1 MSRRSR
7 RIPAVVRSYCMGL
20 CMGTADAV
28 PGVSGGTVALLLGF
42 YERLVTGISAITP
55 ARIGAVCR
63 GYEPGNRAD
72 ARAALDEM
80 ELAFFVP
87 LGLGMVSAVV
97 LVAGAVTALSE
108 SHPVALFG
116 FFMGLIAVSAVVLG
130 RDLEFSRPRPLAAG
144 ASGALLAFGLAGGF
158 TALDGTGVAIIAFVG
173 AVSMSAMILP
183 GLSGSLL
190 LLLFGQYVYLSGQL
204 TAFVSAVV
212 DVLRGGSLEAVVDPG
227 TTVAV
232 FALGGFVGVLT
243 ISRVV
248 RLALDRAREVTLAFL
263 VGLIAGSVRAPVVEA
278 GVHID
283 GWTQEA
289 IGLLLVWAVVGGALV
304 FVLDRLVGGFSPE

>member
-1 MSRRSR
+1 
-7 RIPAVVRSYCMGL
+7 MGL

-55 ARIGAVCR
+55 GRVRAICR
-63 GYEPGNRAD
+63 GYDPDDRAE
-72 ARAALDEM
+72 ARAAVDEM

-87 LGLGMVSAVV
+87 LGVGMVSAVV

-116 FFMGLIAVSAVVLG
+116 FFVGLIAVSAVVLG
-130 RDLEFSRPRPLAAG
+130 RDLEFSSPRPLAAG
-144 ASGALLAFGLAGGF
+144 AIGALLAFGLAGGF
-158 TALDGTGVAIIAFVG
+158 TALDGTGVAVIAFVG

-212 DVLRGGSLEAVVDPG
+212 DVLRGGPIEAVVDPG

-232 FALGGFVGVLT
+232 FVFGGFVGVLT
-243 ISRVV
+243 IARVV
-248 RLALDRAREVTLAFL
+248 RLALDRARETTLAFL

-278 GVHID
+278 GAHID
-283 GWTQEA
+283 GWTPETV
-289 IGLLLVWAVVGGALV
+289 GLLLGWAVVGGALV
-304 FVLDRLVGGFSPE
+304 FALDRLVGGFSPE